1 MNYSTEAAVC
11 NDSIIRTE
19 STYMT
24 SAFSPVAG
32 QRAGSPVLNSVRL
45 PSRGRP
51 RRSSKRVR
59 QSSSLSEMIGRNQ
72 NSSSQQLAQ
81 VCEGSR
87 ETESPPLPD
96 HVSTSASEAEASAT
110 SQSPKILDDFIG
122 ATCEVTSW
130 FTPCFPCTVVN
141 INEEDGHVAD
151 KLSKERAMN
160 VMYATSPNTPNSME
174 ASHNDHEPSQED
186 LPPAVISPQ
195 IEDVGSNLMYTHLPI
210 MTVTNPSEY
219 LKSQWSDRQLHL
231 IEDDNTTEVETVDN
245 MSLDS
250 PSPVVS
256 PINTPPQKKHTIL
269 PRKMKKLF
277 SSKKKSDGRPPLIRS

>member
-1 MNYSTEAAVC
+1 
-11 NDSIIRTE
+11 
-19 STYMT
+19 MT
-24 SAFSPVAG
+24 SAFSPVVG
-32 QRAGSPVLNSVRL
+32 QRAGSSPVLDSVSL

-51 RRSSKRVR
+51 RRSSGRIR
-59 QSSSLSEMIGRNQ
+59 QSSSLAEMIGRNH

-96 HVSTSASEAEASAT
+96 HVSTSASEAEASASQA

-130 FTPCFPCTVVN
+130 FTSCFPCTVVN
-141 INEEDGHVAD
+141 INEEDGHVGD

-174 ASHNDHEPSQED
+174 ASHNDHEQLQED

-195 IEDVGSNLMYTHLPI
+195 IQDVGSNIMYTHLPI
-210 MTVTNPSEY
+210 MAVTNPSEY
-219 LKSQWSDRQLHL
+219 LKSQGSDRQLHL
-231 IEDDNTTEVETVDN
+231 IEDDNITEVETVDN

-256 PINTPPQKKHTIL
+256 PTNTPPQKKHTIL

-277 SSKKKSDGRPPLIRS
+277 SGKKKKSDTRPPLIRS

>member
-1 MNYSTEAAVC
+1 
-11 NDSIIRTE
+11 
-19 STYMT
+19 
-24 SAFSPVAG
+24 
-32 QRAGSPVLNSVRL
+32 
-45 PSRGRP
+45 
-51 RRSSKRVR
+51 
-59 QSSSLSEMIGRNQ
+59 MIGRNH

-96 HVSTSASEAEASAT
+96 HVSTSASEAEASSASQA

-122 ATCEVTSW
+122 ATCEATSW
-130 FTPCFPCTVVN
+130 FTTSCFPCTVVN

-151 KLSKERAMN
+151 KLSQERAMN

-174 ASHNDHEPSQED
+174 ASHNDHEPLQED
-186 LPPAVISPQ
+186 LPPPAVISPQ
-195 IEDVGSNLMYTHLPI
+195 IQDVGSNLMYTHLPI
-210 MTVTNPSEY
+210 MTVTNSSEY
-219 LKSQWSDRQLHL
+219 LKSQGSDRQLHL

-256 PINTPPQKKHTIL
+256 PTNTPSRMKHTIL

-277 SSKKKSDGRPPLIRS
+277 SGKKKSNGRPPLIRS